1 MGIGSAFCL
10 NENMKKNGYYTIL
23 HLNPDAAPEEIEA
36 AFQREKRWYEM
47 EGRAF
52 RGPRAKELAE
62 AYGVLSDADKRKC
75 YDAEQDRSVMTMEE
89 LEQKVRED
97 YPETRLERLIN
108 DAVENPWKELLIF
121 LLALLAFIISR
132 K

>member
-1 MGIGSAFCL
+1 
-10 NENMKKNGYYTIL
+10 MKKNGYYTIL

-36 AFQREKRWYEM
+36 AFQREKRGYEM

-62 AYGVLSDADKRKC
+62 AYGVLPDADKRKC

-97 YPETRLERLIN
+97 HPETRLERLIN